1 MALKSIRDKIS
12 NVVGGE
18 SLGDARAEEI
28 KKSPQPA
35 PTKQK
40 PLKEDSGNK
49 IKRVKSKPEKKKSK
63 PEKKGTKKNQEKNQA
78 NKKPN
83 FFKRKEE
90 VEVEKEVEKEVV
102 EKKIPKIPKTDKEDK
117 DNKVKNLGI
126 KDVVEGYEDI
136 LSMLGIKEEIQVDVE
151 FTSDQLDYVEF
162 TQTQPLGF
170 DFDEVTDFISRAK
183 YSMHKL
189 ESALKQR
196 EKDVV
201 RIASQVKRIED
212 KFREQKEQE
221 HLDRIIGGG
230 MTEEE
235 RLIEEN
241 MGLRVEISELKRKL
255 RDNLDNDK
263 VAELTKQI
271 EVLQAEN
278 NMLKLN
284 NTTKSN
290 NTFAST
296 LPSFEKNEEDEEDEE
311 DLFKNMLDDIGGLYD
326 DE

>member
-12 NVVGGE
+12 SVAGGE
-18 SLGDARAEEI
+18 VLGDARAEETRKFPQSAPI
-28 KKSPQPA
+28 KRKS
-35 PTKQK
+35 
-40 PLKEDSGNK
+40 LKEDSGNK
-49 IKRVKSKPEKKKSK
+49 IKRIKSKPEKKETGK
-63 PEKKGTKKNQEKNQA
+63 PKEKNQI

-83 FFKRKEE
+83 FFKRK
-90 VEVEKEVEKEVV
+90 KGAEVEKEVV
-102 EKKIPKIPKTDKEDK
+102 EKKIPKTEKEEE

-126 KDVVEGYEDI
+126 KDVVEGYEDV

-151 FTSDQLDYVEF
+151 FTSDQLDYIEF

-170 DFDEVTDFISRAK
+170 DFDEVTDFISRTK

-196 EKDVV
+196 EKDIV

-212 KFREQKEQE
+212 KFREQKEQKE
-221 HLDRIIGGG
+221 LDRIIGGG

-241 MGLRVEISELKRKL
+241 MGLKVQINELKRKL
-255 RDNLDNDK
+255 KDNSVNDK

-278 NMLKLN
+278 DMLKLN

-290 NTFAST
+290 NTFASK
-296 LPSFEKNEEDEEDEE
+296 LPSFEEIEKNKE
-311 DLFKNMLDDIGGLYD
+311 DLFNNMLDDIGGLYD

>member
-12 NVVGGE
+12 SVVGGE
-18 SLGDARAEEI
+18 SLGDARTEEI
-28 KKSPQPA
+28 KKSPKPA
-35 PTKQK
+35 PIKQK
-40 PLKEDSGNK
+40 SLKEDSGNK
-49 IKRVKSKPEKKKSK
+49 TKRIKSK
-63 PEKKGTKKNQEKNQA
+63 PEKKGTKETQEKNHA

-90 VEVEKEVEKEVV
+90 VEEVEVKKEVV
-102 EKKIPKIPKTDKEDK
+102 EKKIPKIPKTEKEDK

-126 KDVVEGYEDI
+126 KDVMEGYEDI
-136 LSMLGIKEEIQVDVE
+136 LSILGIKEEIKVDVE
-151 FTSDQLDYVEF
+151 FTSEQLDYVEF

-201 RIASQVKRIED
+201 RIASEVKRVEHRIAEQNTQ
-212 KFREQKEQE
+212 RE
-221 HLDRIIGGG
+221 LDRMIGG

-241 MGLRVEISELKRKL
+241 MELKVQISELTRKL
-255 RDNLDNDK
+255 KDNSGNDK
-263 VAELTKQI
+263 VAKLSKQI

-284 NTTKSN
+284 NTTKNN
-290 NTFAST
+290 NTFANK
-296 LPSFEKNEEDEEDEE
+296 LPSFEKNEEDKE
-311 DLFKNMLDDIGGLYD
+311 DLFDNMLDDIGGLYD

>member
-28 KKSPQPA
+28 KKFPQPA

-49 IKRVKSKPEKKKSK
+49 IKRIKSKPEKKKSK

-90 VEVEKEVEKEVV
+90 VEVEKEVV
-102 EKKIPKIPKTDKEDK
+102 EKKIPKIPKTEKADK

-126 KDVVEGYEDI
+126 KDVMEGYEDV
-136 LSMLGIKEEIQVDVE
+136 LSILGIKEEIQVDVE

-201 RIASQVKRIED
+201 RIASEVKRVED
-212 KFREQKEQE
+212 KMIEQNQQKE
-221 HLDRIIGGG
+221 LDRMIGG

-241 MGLRVEISELKRKL
+241 MELKVQISELTRKL
-255 RDNLDNDK
+255 KGNSDNDK

-278 NMLKLN
+278 NMLKSN

-296 LPSFEKNEEDEEDEE
+296 LPSFEKNEEDEED
-311 DLFKNMLDDIGGLYD
+311 LFDNMLDDIGGLYD

>member
-1 MALKSIRDKIS
+1 MALKSIRDKIFS
-12 NVVGGE
+12 VAGGE
-18 SLGDARAEEI
+18 VLGDTIAEET

-35 PTKQK
+35 PIKRK
-40 PLKEDSGNK
+40 SLKEDSGNK
-49 IKRVKSKPEKKKSK
+49 IKRIKSKPEKK
-63 PEKKGTKKNQEKNQA
+63 ETKKNQEKNQA
-78 NKKPN
+78 NKKVN
-83 FFKRKEE
+83 FFKRKKE
-90 VEVEKEVEKEVV
+90 VEVEKEVV
-102 EKKIPKIPKTDKEDK
+102 ENKIPKTEKEEK
-117 DNKVKNLGI
+117 DNKIKNLGI
-126 KDVVEGYEDI
+126 KDVMEGYEDV
-136 LSMLGIKEEIQVDVE
+136 LSILGIKEEIQVDVE

-201 RIASQVKRIED
+201 RIASEVKRV
-212 KFREQKEQE
+212 EQKMIEQNQQKE
-221 HLDRIIGGG
+221 LDRMIGG

-241 MGLRVEISELKRKL
+241 MELKVQISELTRKL
-255 RDNLDNDK
+255 RDNSDNDK
-263 VAELTKQI
+263 IAELTKQI

-284 NTTKSN
+284 NTTKSK
-290 NTFAST
+290 NTFVNK
-296 LPSFEKNEEDEEDEE
+296 LPSFEEIKEDKE
-311 DLFKNMLDDIGGLYD
+311 DLFDNMLDDIGGLYD

>member
-1 MALKSIRDKIS
+1 MALKSIIDKIS
-12 NVVGGE
+12 NVAGGE
-18 SLGDARAEEI
+18 SLGDVRAEEI

-49 IKRVKSKPEKKKSK
+49 IKRIKSKPK
-63 PEKKGTKKNQEKNQA
+63 KKGTEKTQEKNQA
-78 NKKPN
+78 NKKPS
-83 FFKRKEE
+83 FFKRKE
-90 VEVEKEVEKEVV
+90 EVEKEVV
-102 EKKIPKIPKTDKEDK
+102 EKKVPKTEKEEK

-126 KDVVEGYEDI
+126 KDVMEGYEDV
-136 LSMLGIKEEIQVDVE
+136 LAMLGIKEEIQVDVE
-151 FTSDQLDYVEF
+151 FTSDQLDYIEF

-201 RIASQVKRIED
+201 RIASEVKRV
-212 KFREQKEQE
+212 EQKMIEQNQQKE
-221 HLDRIIGGG
+221 LDRMIGG

-241 MGLRVEISELKRKL
+241 MELKVQISELTRKL
-255 RDNLDNDK
+255 RDNSDNDK
-263 VAELTKQI
+263 IAELTKQI

-284 NTTKSN
+284 NTTKSK
-290 NTFAST
+290 NTFANK
-296 LPSFEKNEEDEEDEE
+296 LPSFEEIEEDKE
-311 DLFKNMLDDIGGLYD
+311 DLFDNMLDDIGGLYD